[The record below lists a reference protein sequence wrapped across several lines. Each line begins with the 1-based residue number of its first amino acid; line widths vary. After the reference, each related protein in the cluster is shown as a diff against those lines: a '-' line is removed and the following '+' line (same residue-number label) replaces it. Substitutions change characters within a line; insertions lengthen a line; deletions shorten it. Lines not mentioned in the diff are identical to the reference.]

1 MSPMR
6 IIILLLA
13 LVAAGGAALLVS
25 RMSPEV
31 VTEAVTRTE
40 TLIQQREVS
49 EVRVLTVTRDLGIG
63 QQVQAEDLK
72 WSVWPE
78 SGLAEGQL
86 TEKGAPNAIEEV
98 TGALVRMPIF
108 ANEPVQPK
116 RLVKRGESGLLPA
129 LMDPGMRAVAIRIS
143 TETASG
149 GFILPNDRVDLILTY
164 ELQNDQ
170 PDGRGG
176 NRMVSSTILQNVR
189 VLAIDQTY
197 TTNPEVEPATRIGNT
212 ATLEVT
218 PSEAELVAMSQERGR
233 LFLALRPLDEVT
245 IAADRRPRYEVM
257 TGRGDG
263 NPGVTIIRNSKPAP
277 AAMGGN

>member
-40 TLIQQREVS
+40 TFVQQREVS
-49 EVRVLTVTRDLGIG
+49 EVKVLTVTRDLGIG
-63 QQVQAEDLK
+63 QQIRAEDLK
-72 WSVWPE
+72 WAVWPE
-78 SGLAEGQL
+78 SGVVEGQF
-86 TEKGAPNAIEEV
+86 TETATPNAIEEV

-116 RLVKRGESGLLPA
+116 RLVKRGESGLLPV
-129 LMDPGMRAVAIRIS
+129 LMDPGMRAVAIQIS
-143 TETASG
+143 AETASG

-164 ELQNDQ
+164 EQENQ
-170 PDGRGG
+170 QIDGRGG
-176 NRMVSSTILQNVR
+176 SRTISTTILQNVR
-189 VLAIDQTY
+189 ILAIDQAY
-197 TTNPEVEPATRIGNT
+197 STNPETDPASRIGNT

-218 PSEAELVAMSQERGR
+218 PAEAELVAMSQERGR
-233 LFLALRPLDEVT
+233 LFLALRPLDEDAL
-245 IAADRRPRYEVM
+245 AAERRPRYEVM
-257 TGRGDG
+257 TGRGNG
-263 NPGVTIIRNSKPAP
+263 NTGVTIIRNSKPAP
-277 AAMGGN
+277 APMGGN

>member
-6 IIILLLA
+6 IIILLVA

-25 RMSPEV
+25 RMSPEI

-40 TLIQQREVS
+40 TLVQQREVS
-49 EVRVLTVTRDLGIG
+49 EVKVLTVTRDLGVG
-63 QQVQAEDLK
+63 QMVSVDDLK

-78 SGLAEGQL
+78 SGVVEGQF
-86 TEKGAPNAIEEV
+86 TETATPNAMEEV
-98 TGALVRMPIF
+98 AGALVRMPIF

-129 LMDPGMRAVAIRIS
+129 LMDPGMRAVAIQIS
-143 TETASG
+143 AETASG

-164 ELQNDQ
+164 EQQNEQ
-170 PDGRGG
+170 PDGRGAS
-176 NRMVSSTILQNVR
+176 RTISTTILQNVR
-189 VLAIDQTY
+189 ILAIDQAFA
-197 TTNPEVEPATRIGNT
+197 TNPEVDAATRIGNT

-218 PSEAELVAMSQERGR
+218 PAEAELVALSQERGR
-233 LFLALRPLDEVT
+233 LFLALRPLDEETV
-245 IAADRRPRYEVM
+245 AADRRPRYEVM
-257 TGRGDG
+257 TGRGG
-263 NPGVTIIRNSKPAP
+263 GSSGVTIIRNSKPAP